1 MKLSLTI
8 LSYLFHP
15 LYIPFAGTLI
25 YFVVTPKYSPLE
37 MQSANIL
44 PIFILTV
51 VIPVIC
57 FLILKN
63 LGLVQTGLMP
73 GRPERKYPLIISLL
87 LLFIV
92 LFKVIPDNYN
102 IELYFFFVGLIA
114 ANASSL
120 LLVILN
126 YKSSLHLTGIGSL
139 LMFLVALSIH
149 FEINLTLA
157 ISMCTLAAGFA
168 ATAGLYLHLYS
179 RAEMLIGFLLGF
191 VSQLLMIQ
199 FWL

>member
-1 MKLSLTI
+1 MKLFLTI
-8 LSYLFHP
+8 VSYIFHP

-25 YFVVTPKYSPLE
+25 YFVVTPRYSPLE

-51 VIPVIC
+51 IIPVIC

-63 LGLVQTGLMP
+63 LGLVRSGLFPRM
-73 GRPERKYPLIISLL
+73 PERKYPLIISLL
-87 LLFIV
+87 LLFMV

-102 IELYFFFVGLIA
+102 IEIYFFFVGLII

-120 LLVILN
+120 LLVLVK

-139 LMFLVALSIH
+139 LMFLTALSIH
-149 FEINLTLA
+149 FEINITLA
-157 ISMCTLAAGFA
+157 ISLCTLAAGLT
-168 ATAGLYLHLYS
+168 ATAGLYLRLYS
-179 RAEMLIGFLLGF
+179 RAELLVGFLLGF